1 MPAMS
6 RSCSLSDRMLAQRA
20 STMVS
25 TWYSFTLP
33 TRGPRLSREGGSVR
47 AQAQPEYPLG
57 PFKPGVPRRSLQ
69 GCGATCA
76 EEKTQINKGLPIL
89 PEREVPSGYADL
101 IPDTSQTCI
110 SSWMHLS
117 TWLKHP
123 TQDPQLETKEC
134 PRAGFSNF
142 CVYHNLLKDSFKQ
155 NEPQIFT
162 PPQIFRLKGSR

>member
-1 MPAMS
+1 MAAVGSSDRTVFRPMPAMS

-33 TRGPRLSREGGSVR
+33 TRGPRLSREGGTVR
-47 AQAQPEYPLG
+47 AQAQPELGYLLG
-57 PFKPGVPRRSLQ
+57 PFKAVGPHVLRKRLRSTRDSLFCQ
-69 GCGATCA
+69 
-76 EEKTQINKGLPIL
+76 K
-89 PEREVPSGYADL
+89 ERDPPSGYADL
-101 IPDTSQTCI
+101 IPDASQTCI

-123 TQDPQLETKEC
+123 TQEPQLETKEC

-142 CVYHNLLKDSFKQ
+142 HMYHNLLKDSFK
-155 NEPQIFT
+155 
-162 PPQIFRLKGSR
+162 